1 MFRRKEIA
9 SVYLVMNVLFYMG
22 IAGLVLDIGN
32 GMGYIAQVLVMS
44 GLLVSCV
51 PDLLI
56 NMDMAEISIIN
67 HRMDLV
73 EKVLL
78 ILISDFYV
86 QEKNIVLILVVAC
99 IGSLNLVSV
108 YTIFRK
114 MKGIDVINT
123 IEKLKNLEDKGLEK
137 QLGYFIGNCINV
149 ALFLNMQD
157 SMFEIVLWGIV
168 CIGVHFY
175 ISERIVKNL
184 KKTRKVSANR
194 YRVIFLGIHLAIM
207 LVSIMQI
214 ANICYILEGIYGMV
228 IINSTLQNKTALI
241 KLKKQQEDEL

>member
-9 SVYLVMNVLFYMG
+9 SVYLIMNVLFYMG

-108 YTIFRK
+108 YTIYRK

-149 ALFLNMQD
+149 ALFLNTQD
-157 SMFEIVLWGIV
+157 SMF
-168 CIGVHFY
+168 
-175 ISERIVKNL
+175 
-184 KKTRKVSANR
+184 
-194 YRVIFLGIHLAIM
+194 
-207 LVSIMQI
+207 VSIMQI
-214 ANICYILEGIYGMV
+214 TNLCYILEGIYGMV
-228 IINSTLQNKTALI
+228 IIDSTLQNKTALI
-241 KLKKQQEDEL
+241 KLKKQQEDES

>member
-1 MFRRKEIA
+1 
-9 SVYLVMNVLFYMG
+9 
-22 IAGLVLDIGN
+22 
-32 GMGYIAQVLVMS
+32 MGYIAQVLVMS

-51 PDLLI
+51 PDFLI

-78 ILISDFYV
+78 ILTSDFYV
-86 QEKNIVLILVVAC
+86 QEKNIVLILVVTC

-114 MKGIDVINT
+114 MKGIEVINT

-168 CIGVHFY
+168 CIGAHLY

-194 YRVIFLGIHLAIM
+194 YRATFWGIHLVIM

-214 ANICYILEGIYGMV
+214 TNLCYILEGIYGMV
-228 IINSTLQNKTALI
+228 IIDSTLQNKTALI
-241 KLKKQQEDEL
+241 KLKKQQEDES